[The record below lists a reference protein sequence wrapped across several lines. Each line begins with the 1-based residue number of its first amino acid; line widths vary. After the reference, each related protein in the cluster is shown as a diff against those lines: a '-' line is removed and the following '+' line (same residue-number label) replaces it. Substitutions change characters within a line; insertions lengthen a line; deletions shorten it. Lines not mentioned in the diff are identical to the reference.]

1 MDPKRDDTTFQS
13 ALTFAQFAGFA
24 IPGFGVFI
32 AGGVA
37 VLQQVLTSLSPKY
50 TPIPSFELAVK
61 NVLVMH
67 DIATIKD
74 DIQTYYTWY
83 QQNYDA
89 AWTTGLD
96 ESTKY
101 KEEFE
106 ETLYHA
112 LSPSVFTRDMT
123 ILMDEDHRLF
133 SGPIFLLGASFH
145 LTLLSIAV
153 LLDSVPKKRI
163 ESKWYSILVDRYKTY
178 LTHLNVV
185 RFEIHQKLYQRL
197 DKITEPTVEISHDL
211 QIGAPTI
218 ASSRARFSDTETGAQ
233 FIFDDLRE
241 AQVAYNKYRLEV
253 YQKTSAEYYGVP
265 LESYHID
272 YAFRHY
278 PDRTLYEVPID
289 ENTHGLPAD
298 YEPVALTWLS
308 SYNRQKAS
316 LPAPKAEK
324 G

>member
-1 MDPKRDDTTFQS
+1 MDPNSSELIFQS

-24 IPGFGVFI
+24 VPGFGVVI
-32 AGGVA
+32 AGGAA
-37 VLQQVLTSLSPKY
+37 VLQEVFTRLSPKY
-50 TPIPSFELAVK
+50 TPIPSFERAVA
-61 NVLVMH
+61 NALIMH

-101 KEEFE
+101 KDEFE
-106 ETLYHA
+106 ATLYQA
-112 LSPSVFTRDMT
+112 LSPSVFTRDLT

-133 SGPIFLLGASFH
+133 SGPVFLLGASFH

-163 ESKWYSILVDRYKTY
+163 ESKWYSILVDQYKTY
-178 LTHLNVV
+178 LTHVNLV

-197 DKITEPTVEISHDL
+197 GKITEPAGETSHNV

-218 ASSRARFSDTETGAQ
+218 PFYRARFSDTETGAQ
-233 FIFDDLRE
+233 YIFDNLTE
-241 AQVAYNKYRLEV
+241 AKVAYNKYRIEV
-253 YQKTSAEYYGVP
+253 YQKTSAQYYGVP
-265 LESYHID
+265 LESYHVD
-272 YAFRHY
+272 NVFSHY
-278 PDRTLYEVPID
+278 PDRSRYEVPID
-289 ENTHGLPAD
+289 ENTHGLPEA
-298 YEPVALTWLS
+298 YEEIVLTWLK
-308 SYNRQKAS
+308 SYERQKAS
-316 LPAPKAEK
+316 LPSPKTEK